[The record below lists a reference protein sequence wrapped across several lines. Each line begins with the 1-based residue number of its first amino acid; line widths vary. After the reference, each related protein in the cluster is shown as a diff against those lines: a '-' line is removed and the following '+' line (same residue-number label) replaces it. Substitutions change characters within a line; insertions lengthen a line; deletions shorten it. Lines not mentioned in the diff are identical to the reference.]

1 MKHWHPY
8 DILSLVSFSIRLQS
22 YTLFMNWSRK
32 KRIFPIGND
41 VALDDSSS
49 LPLKTLRRCPSRLND
64 EESSEVVCDWQFA
77 KARKHCVGKP
87 LQALFCVF
95 IVNLERKRSNFVH

>member
-64 EESSEVVCDWQFA
+64 EESSEVLA
-77 KARKHCVGKP
+77 LARLWCGIIP
-87 LQALFCVF
+87 
-95 IVNLERKRSNFVH
+95 NL